1 MNKME
6 IKVDKK
12 DNRATL
18 VITDEDLSI
27 GYILRKELLENNE
40 VVFAGAVKPHPLV
53 NNFKVQIET
62 KKKDTMAQVITSS
75 DKAVQTIN
83 EVFEKFSKS
92 LSK

>member
-18 VITDEDLSI
+18 EITDEDLAI

-83 EVFEKFSKS
+83 EIFEKFSKS

>member
-18 VITDEDLSI
+18 VITDEDLAI

-53 NNFKVQIET
+53 NNFKVQVEA
-62 KKKDTMAQVITSS
+62 KKKDAIAQIITSS
-75 DKAVQTIN
+75 NNAVQTSN
-83 EVFEKFSKS
+83 EIFEKFSKS

>member
-18 VITDEDLSI
+18 VITDEDLAI

-83 EVFEKFSKS
+83 EIFEKFSKS
-92 LSK
+92 LKK

>member
-62 KKKDTMAQVITSS
+62 KKKDAMAQVITSS

-83 EVFEKFSKS
+83 EIFEKFSKS

>member
-18 VITDEDLSI
+18 VITDEDLAI

-83 EVFEKFSKS
+83 EIFEKFSKS
-92 LSK
+92 LNK

>member
-18 VITDEDLSI
+18 VITDEDLAI

-83 EVFEKFSKS
+83 EIFEKFSKS

>member
-6 IKVDKK
+6 IKVDKQ

-18 VITDEDLSI
+18 EITDEDLAI
-27 GYILRKELLENNE
+27 GYILRKELLENDE
-40 VVFAGAVKPHPLV
+40 VVFAGAVKHHPLV

-62 KKKDTMAQVITSS
+62 KKKDAMAQVITSS

-83 EVFEKFSKS
+83 EIFEKFSKS
-92 LSK
+92 LNK

>member
-18 VITDEDLSI
+18 VITDEDIAI

-53 NNFKVQIET
+53 NNFKVQVET
-62 KKKDTMAQVITSS
+62 KKKDAMEQVVTSS

-83 EVFEKFSKS
+83 EIFEKFSKS

>member
-18 VITDEDLSI
+18 VITDEDLAI

-62 KKKDTMAQVITSS
+62 KKKDAMAQVITSS

-83 EVFEKFSKS
+83 EIFEKFSKS

>member
-1 MNKME
+1 ME

-18 VITDEDLSI
+18 EITDEDLAI

-83 EVFEKFSKS
+83 EIFEKFSKS

>member
-18 VITDEDLSI
+18 VITDEDIAI

-83 EVFEKFSKS
+83 EIFEKFSKS